1 MSELGA
7 NIADFEPGELLRSL
21 EAHHVRYI
29 VIGAIAAIAAGAP
42 ILTTDLDVTP
52 ERSDE
57 NLERLGL
64 ALHDLDARLRKPTEP
79 GGAAFPIEAAMLGTA
94 DNWALATRAGDL
106 DLVFS
111 PAGTTGYDD
120 FRRAAR
126 RERIAGVRVPVAA
139 LADVI
144 RSKEAAGR
152 EKDSMQL
159 PILRRTLEQTR
170 QLDREPPGSER

>member
-1 MSELGA
+1 MSERSAAL
-7 NIADFEPGELLRSL
+7 ADFEPGELLRSL
-21 EAHHVRYI
+21 EAHRVRYV

-52 ERSDE
+52 DRSPE
-57 NLERLGL
+57 NLERLAL
-64 ALHDLDARLRKPTEP
+64 ALRDLDARLRTPDNP
-79 GGAAFPIEAAMLGTA
+79 DGFSFPIEGARLATA
-94 DNWALATRAGDL
+94 ESWTLTTRAGDL

-120 FRRAAR
+120 YRRAAR

-152 EKDSMQL
+152 EKDGMQL

-170 QLDREPPGSER
+170 ALEREPPDRER

>member
-1 MSELGA
+1 VSVPRNL
-7 NIADFEPGELLRSL
+7 ADFEPGELLRSL
-21 EAHHVRYI
+21 EAHHVRYV

-52 ERSDE
+52 ERSDV
-57 NLERLGL
+57 NLERLVL
-64 ALHDLDARLRKPTEP
+64 ALRDLDAKLRTPSDP
-79 GGAAFPIEAAMLGTA
+79 DGISFPIEAAMLGAA
-94 DNWALATRAGDL
+94 DNWTLTTRAGDL
-106 DLVFS
+106 DLVFA
-111 PAGTTGYDD
+111 PAGTSGYDD
-120 FRRAAR
+120 FRRGSHQV
-126 RERIAGVRVPVAA
+126 RIAGITVPVAA

-170 QLDREPPGSER
+170 NPNREPPGREQ

>member
-1 MSELGA
+1 VS
-7 NIADFEPGELLRSL
+7 NISDFEPAELLRAL
-21 EAHHVRYI
+21 EAHHVRYV

-52 ERSDE
+52 ERSEE
-57 NLERLGL
+57 NLERLSF
-64 ALHDLDARLRKPTEP
+64 ALQDLDARLRTPESP
-79 GGAAFPIEAAMLGTA
+79 GGVAFPIEAAMLATA
-94 DNWALATRAGDL
+94 DSWALTTGAGDL

-111 PAGTTGYDD
+111 PDGTKGYED
-120 FRRAAR
+120 FRRGAR
-126 RERIAGVRVPVAA
+126 RERIAGIKVPVAA

-170 QLDREPPGSER
+170 RRDA